1 MTLSLAGYTLGANRP
16 LNHARILWQPI
27 TGTIA
32 AGGTNGALAANDLT
46 AQRWACGALPSNW
59 TLTAP
64 ANVNVDTVFIAAHN
78 LGSTGSTVL
87 VQTAAAVGGPYTTRA
102 TIVPTDND
110 TIAVMINNAGTP
122 YVVREVRIQVT
133 GSSPD
138 ATIGIIRAGVAL
150 QMERPFYGGH
160 APLNWNRATEAEPQ
174 VTEGGQWAGQI
185 VRRIS
190 QKAEYSWEHLTQA
203 WYEAN
208 FEPFAKTL
216 PSRPFGIIGNPSRLG
231 AADVGWCWT
240 GQDVA
245 PALMGVRD
253 FVAVSLPVTGYA
265 G

>member
-1 MTLSLAGYTLGANRP
+1 MTLNLAGYTLGANRP
-16 LNHARILWQPI
+16 LNHSRILWAPI

-59 TLTAP
+59 TLTTA
-64 ANVNVDTVFIAAHN
+64 ANQNVDTVFIAAHN
-78 LGSTGSTVL
+78 LGSTGSTL
-87 VQTAAAVGGPYTTRA
+87 IVQTAAVVGGPYTTRA
-102 TIVPTDND
+102 TVVPTDND

-122 YVVREVRIQVT
+122 YVVREVRVQVT
-133 GSSPD
+133 GASAD
-138 ATIGIIRAGVAL
+138 AQIGIIRAGEAL

-160 APLNWNRATEAEPQ
+160 APLNWSRKTEAEPQ
-174 VTEGGQWAGQI
+174 ITEGGQWVGQI

-190 QKAEYSWEHLTQA
+190 QNTEYSWEHLTQA

-208 FEPFAKTL
+208 FEPFAQTL
-216 PSRPFGIIGNPSRLG
+216 PNRPFGMIGNPSRLG

-245 PALMGVRD
+245 PQLMGVRD

>member
-1 MTLSLAGYTLGANRP
+1 MTLNLAGYALAANRP
-16 LNHARILWQPI
+16 LNHARILWAPI
-27 TGTIA
+27 SGTVT

-59 TLTAP
+59 TLQTA
-64 ANVNVDTVFIAAHN
+64 ANQNVDTVFIAAHN

-87 VQTAAAVGGPYTTRA
+87 VQTASAVGGPYTTRA
-102 TIVPTDND
+102 TVVPADND
-110 TIAVMINNAGTP
+110 VIAVMINNAGTP
-122 YVVREVRIQVT
+122 YVIREIRIQVT
-133 GSSPD
+133 GASTE

-160 APLNWNRATEAEPQ
+160 GPLTWNRMTEAEPQ
-174 VTEGGQWAGQI
+174 QTEGGQWVGQI

-190 QKAEYSWEHLTQA
+190 QKAEYSWDHLTQA

-216 PSRPFGIIGNPSRLG
+216 PNRPFGIIGNPSRLG

-245 PALMGVRD
+245 PQLMGIRD
-253 FVAVSLPVTGYA
+253 LVSVSLPVTGYA